1 MHGKLD
7 DFVPI
12 AIALGLTAFCV
23 AETFRLA
30 AVSFARIARLS
41 RHFMHSRRANKKR
54 GVFYFCSYL
63 QSTVANLNLAMF

>member
-12 AIALGLTAFCV
+12 VIALTAFCV
-23 AETFRLA
+23 AETFRLV
-30 AVSFARIARLS
+30 AVSFARITRLS
-41 RHFMHSRRANKKR
+41 RHFMHWRRANKKR
-54 GVFYFCSYL
+54 GAFYFCSYL